1 MSFLALC
8 LGFVSCYD
16 DTAIWERFEALETTR
31 IATIDQQVE
40 SIKSSIADLEA
51 TDKELDAAIAAL
63 IKENDERDEQ
73 FQADIDSLKA
83 KDRLANGGSAEK
95 DPLTAAGEQIRDYE
109 NIRGEQIALS
119 TPCLTH
125 LILAVYAD
133 AFT

>member
-1 MSFLALC
+1 MKTNTSKAKVMLLSFLALC

-73 FQADIDSLKA
+73 FKQT
-83 KDRLANGGSAEK
+83 
-95 DPLTAAGEQIRDYE
+95 LTASKPKMPPLRFA
-109 NIRGEQIALS
+109 S
-119 TPCLTH
+119 KS
-125 LILAVYAD
+125 
-133 AFT
+133 